1 MAKILVF
8 YPPGKL
14 YQRGEDRSQGNIE
27 DSTATASRAAND
39 LAYASS
45 TLKKKGYEVLLR
57 DYQNEKQNF
66 EALREDFVR
75 FAPDFMFVSITN
87 STIFEDIA
95 IINELKQLKP
105 DCVAIL
111 KGALFFNPEQEML
124 AQLDLHAVDYLIGGE
139 SDYILSELVEAH
151 LTDRAKIPQ
160 INGILYKQDG
170 AFVPTV
176 FHVWEED
183 LDAIPFPD
191 RGSLLNHLY
200 TRPDTGEPMA
210 TIATSRGCPASCVY
224 CLTPTISGKKVRLR
238 TPENIFQELL
248 DCYRNHNI
256 RNFFFKSDTF
266 TIDKIW
272 VKELCDRIVNSEL
285 NGRIEWVANSRVNP
299 IEQETLMYMKKAGC
313 WLVAFG
319 FESGSPETL
328 IKAKKGATLDHARKA
343 VAYARQAGLLV
354 FGFFL
359 IGFPW
364 EDRQHLA
371 DTKKFIWELRPD
383 FMELHI
389 AVPYYG
395 TELYKIAKE
404 EGLIDETVLGKDY
417 FNAPTIGT
425 KYLSVQELEKFR
437 RHVLV
442 TYHSR
447 PAYIYSK
454 LKYAGARPKIWMN
467 YARYGIKLLKNNL
480 LKA

>member
-1 MAKILVF
+1 MAKVMVF

-39 LAYASS
+39 LGYASS
-45 TLKKKGYEVLLR
+45 TLKKNGHEVFLR
-57 DYQNEKQNF
+57 DYQNERVPF
-66 EALREDFVR
+66 EDLREDFLA
-75 FAPDFMFVSITN
+75 FAPDFMFISITN
-87 STIFEDIA
+87 STIFSDIRVV
-95 IINELKQLKP
+95 NELKSLKP

-111 KGALFFNPEQEML
+111 KGALFFDPEPELL
-124 AQLDLHAVDYLIGGE
+124 AQLDLSRIDYLIGGE
-139 SDYILSELVEAH
+139 SDFIIAELIEAH
-151 LTDRAKIPQ
+151 LFDPGRIPQ
-160 INGILYKQDG
+160 IDGILYRSGGD
-170 AFVPTV
+170 FVPTR

-183 LDAIPFPD
+183 LDSIPFPD
-191 RGSLLNHLY
+191 RNSLLNHLY

-210 TIATSRGCPASCVY
+210 TIATSRGCPASCIY

-248 DCYRNHNI
+248 DCYRNHGI

-266 TIDKIW
+266 TIDRIW
-272 VKELCDRIVNSEL
+272 VKELCDRIIHSEL
-285 NGRIEWVANSRVNP
+285 HGKIEWVANSRVNP
-299 IEQETLMYMKKAGC
+299 IEPETLQYMKQAGC

-328 IKAKKGATLDHARKA
+328 QKARKGATLDHARKA

-364 EDRQHLA
+364 EDRSHLEA
-371 DTKKFIWELRPD
+371 TRSFIWELKPD

-395 TELYKIAKE
+395 TELYRIAKE

-425 KYLSVQELEKFR
+425 KYLSVHELEAFR
-437 RHVLV
+437 RKVLLR
-442 TYHSR
+442 YHSR
-447 PAYIYSK
+447 PAYIVSK
-454 LKYAGARPKIWMN
+454 LKFAGARPKIWKN
-467 YARYGIKLLKNNL
+467 YAKFGIKLLKNNL